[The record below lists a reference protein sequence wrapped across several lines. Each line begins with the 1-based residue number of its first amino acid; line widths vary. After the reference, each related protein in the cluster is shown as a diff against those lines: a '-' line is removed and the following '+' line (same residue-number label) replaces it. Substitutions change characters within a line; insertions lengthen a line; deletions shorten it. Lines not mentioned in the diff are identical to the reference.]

1 MYSSYKRLA
10 VDRCDFYAQD
20 YLINYNTNILLYDII
35 YRYIYISR
43 SWYECSLFVS

>member
-10 VDRCDFYAQD
+10 VDRRDFYAQD

-35 YRYIYISR
+35 YIYR
-43 SWYECSLFVS
+43 SWYKCSLFVSYV